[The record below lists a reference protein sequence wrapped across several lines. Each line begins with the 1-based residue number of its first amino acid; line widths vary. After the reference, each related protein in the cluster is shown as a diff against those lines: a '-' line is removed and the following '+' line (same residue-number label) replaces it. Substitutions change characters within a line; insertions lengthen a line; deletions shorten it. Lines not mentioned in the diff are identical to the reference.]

1 MTSPGNSALRF
12 LPLAALLWLTLP
24 PPACAAT
31 RPVPEL
37 PVASALN
44 DVAMQWQ
51 GGTPG
56 TSRLVAGTLAVPVY
70 LDTTAWR
77 GRPARVYL
85 VLPPQP
91 MGRID
96 VRWRTSG
103 PLLAGQLVAGQRGL
117 IYAGLVP
124 ASLRD
129 TLVFDIVADG
139 TRLQRTQALA
149 FRFEI
154 DLE

>member
-1 MTSPGNSALRF
+1 M
-12 LPLAALLWLTLP
+12 
-24 PPACAAT
+24 
-31 RPVPEL
+31 
-37 PVASALN
+37 
-44 DVAMQWQ
+44 
-51 GGTPG
+51 
-56 TSRLVAGTLAVPVY
+56 
-70 LDTTAWR
+70 
-77 GRPARVYL
+77 
-85 VLPPQP
+85 
-91 MGRID
+91 
-96 VRWRTSG
+96 RWRTSG